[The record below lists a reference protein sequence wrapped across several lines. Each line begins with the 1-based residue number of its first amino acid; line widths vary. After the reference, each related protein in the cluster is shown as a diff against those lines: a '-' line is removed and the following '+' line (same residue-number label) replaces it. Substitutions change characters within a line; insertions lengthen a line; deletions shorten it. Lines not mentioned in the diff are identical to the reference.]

1 MHRII
6 FVIIATLL
14 MCAVLLAQKDSRLWN
29 EWTMKETTKM
39 LNECPWGQ
47 TQLETRQAEEPVG
60 AITNNGSSRTMTPRD
75 PGKDSPGQIVSYIK
89 YFVRFLSAKPI
100 RQAVVRKLELEN
112 PGMDAQ
118 RVEQLRAFA
127 GASSNDFIVVS
138 VAAEAKDQSTGG
150 RAQQAFLSATIESLK
165 GGTYLERKDGQRLE
179 LSDFKQPIADGL
191 GAKFVF
197 SRLLNGQPFLDAN
210 SGQVR
215 FQCQLGSKIKI
226 EARYKVSDM
235 IYDGKLEY

>member
-1 MHRII
+1 MYRII
-6 FVIIATLL
+6 SITIAILI
-14 MCAVLLAQKDSRLWN
+14 MCAMIAAQKSWN

-39 LNECPWGQ
+39 LNESPWGQ

-60 AITNNGSSRTMTPRD
+60 AITNNGSSRSMTPRD

-118 RVEQLRAFA
+118 RVEQLQAFA
-127 GASSNDFIVVS
+127 GASSNDFIVVA
-138 VAAEAKDQSTGG
+138 VAAEAKDQSTGAV
-150 RAQQAFLSATIESLK
+150 AQQAFRSATIESLK

-179 LSDFKQPIADGL
+179 LGDFKQPIGDGL

-197 SRLLNGQPFLDAN
+197 PRLLNGQPFLDAN

-215 FQCQLGSKIKI
+215 FQCQLNSKIKI

>member
-1 MHRII
+1 MYKII
-6 FVIIATLL
+6 SITIVILL
-14 MCAVLLAQKDSRLWN
+14 MCAVLVAQKSWN
-29 EWTMKETTKM
+29 DWNMKETTKM
-39 LNECPWGQ
+39 LNESPWGQ

-60 AITNNGSSRTMTPRD
+60 AITNNGSSRGMNQRD
-75 PGKDSPGQIVSYIK
+75 PGKDSPGAITSYIK

-118 RVEQLRAFA
+118 RVEQLKAFA
-127 GASSNDFIVVS
+127 DASSNDFIVVA

-150 RAQQAFLSATIESLK
+150 AALQAFKTATIESLK
-165 GGTYLERKDGQRLE
+165 SGTYLERKDGQRVE
-179 LSDFKQPIADGL
+179 IADFKLPVADGL
-191 GAKFVF
+191 GAKFIF
-197 SRLLNGQPFLDAN
+197 PRLLNGQPFLDAN

-215 FQCQLGSKIKI
+215 FQCQLSSKIKI

>member
-1 MHRII
+1 MYKII
-6 FVIIATLL
+6 SITIAILL
-14 MCAVLLAQKDSRLWN
+14 MCAGLVAQKSWN
-29 EWTMKETTKM
+29 EWNMKETAKM
-39 LNECPWGQ
+39 LSESPWAQ
-47 TQLETRQAEEPVG
+47 TQLETRQADEPVG
-60 AITNNGSSRTMTPRD
+60 AITNNGSSRGMSQRD
-75 PGKDSPGQIVSYIK
+75 PGKDSPGAITSYIK

-127 GASSNDFIVVS
+127 GATSNDFIVVA

-150 RAQQAFLSATIESLK
+150 AALQAFKAATVESLK
-165 GGTYLERKDGQRLE
+165 GGTYLERKDGQRVE
-179 LSDFKQPIADGL
+179 LNDFKQPVADGL
-191 GAKFVF
+191 GAKFIF
-197 SRLLNGQPFLDAN
+197 PRLLNGQPFLDAN

-215 FQCQLGSKIKI
+215 FQCQLSNKIKI